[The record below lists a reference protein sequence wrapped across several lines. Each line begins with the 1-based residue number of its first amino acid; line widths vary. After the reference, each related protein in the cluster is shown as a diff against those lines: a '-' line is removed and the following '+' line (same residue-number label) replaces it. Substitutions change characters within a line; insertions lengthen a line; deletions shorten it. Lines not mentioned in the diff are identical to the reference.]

1 MLIPSE
7 NTFARAVE
15 LWREWNSRINVIS
28 RKDEDNIFAHHILH
42 SLAIA
47 RYLEIYYPSCGCI
60 PPSGVRPSGSPHH
73 PFGTV
78 PPLSNR
84 GCYVPQG
91 ECTLPRDVES
101 EEQHASACSAK
112 GGSELAQTESA
123 RPQVSP
129 AVAANALND
138 SDLALCLPLENGGE
152 GCGETADNQAHNC
165 HASFLDVG
173 TGGGFPGIPLAMVM
187 PEARF
192 TLCDSIGKKVRVAQ
206 AVADGLGLKNV
217 ECVNARVESLP
228 GQWDWIVSRAV
239 TSLENFYPWVKGRF
253 RNSILYL
260 KGGDIETEIAALQKK
275 YHVPSENI
283 RTWDINSW
291 LNDEYFAE
299 KFVIEV
305 GKNYLCT
312 P

>member
-1 MLIPSE
+1 
-7 NTFARAVE
+7 
-15 LWREWNSRINVIS
+15 
-28 RKDEDNIFAHHILH
+28 
-42 SLAIA
+42 
-47 RYLEIYYPSCGCI
+47 
-60 PPSGVRPSGSPHH
+60 
-73 PFGTV
+73 
-78 PPLSNR
+78 
-84 GCYVPQG
+84 
-91 ECTLPRDVES
+91 
-101 EEQHASACSAK
+101 
-112 GGSELAQTESA
+112 
-123 RPQVSP
+123 
-129 AVAANALND
+129 
-138 SDLALCLPLENGGE
+138 
-152 GCGETADNQAHNC
+152 
-165 HASFLDVG
+165 
-173 TGGGFPGIPLAMVM
+173 M

-299 KFVIEV
+299 KYVIELSV
-305 GKNYLCT
+305 KRLK
-312 P
+312 PF

>member
-47 RYLEIYYPSCGCI
+47 RYLEIYYPSAL
-60 PPSGVRPSGSPHH
+60 PSATGKGPVSD
-73 PFGTV
+73 
-78 PPLSNR
+78 
-84 GCYVPQG
+84 PQG
-91 ECTLPRDVES
+91 ADCTGIARPMASL
-101 EEQHASACSAK
+101 EQ
-112 GGSELAQTESA
+112 AQTESA

-138 SDLALCLPLENGGE
+138 SDLALCLPPENGGE

-299 KFVIEV
+299 KYVIELSV
-305 GKNYLCT
+305 KRLK
-312 P
+312 PF

>member
-7 NTFARAVE
+7 QDFAQAVA
-15 LWREWNSRINVIS
+15 LWREWNGRINVIS

-47 RYLEIYYPSCGCI
+47 QYLEMYYPSATG
-60 PPSGVRPSGSPHH
+60 
-73 PFGTV
+73 
-78 PPLSNR
+78 
-84 GCYVPQG
+84 
-91 ECTLPRDVES
+91 
-101 EEQHASACSAK
+101 
-112 GGSELAQTESA
+112 
-123 RPQVSP
+123 
-129 AVAANALND
+129 
-138 SDLALCLPLENGGE
+138 
-152 GCGETADNQAHNC
+152 
-165 HASFLDVG
+165 SFLDVG

-187 PEARF
+187 PEAKF

-217 ECVNARVESLP
+217 ECVNARVESLQ
-228 GQWDWIVSRAV
+228 GQWNWIVSRAV

-260 KGGDIETEIAALQKK
+260 KGGDIDAEIAALQRKF
-275 YHVPSENI
+275 HIPDANI
-283 RTWDINSW
+283 RTWRIDSW
-291 LNDEYFAE
+291 LKDEYFAE
-299 KFVIEV
+299 KFVIEI

>member
-7 NTFARAVE
+7 NKFARAVE

-47 RYLEIYYPSCGCI
+47 QYLELYYPS
-60 PPSGVRPSGSPHH
+60 SG
-73 PFGTV
+73 T
-78 PPLSNR
+78 
-84 GCYVPQG
+84 
-91 ECTLPRDVES
+91 T
-101 EEQHASACSAK
+101 
-112 GGSELAQTESA
+112 
-123 RPQVSP
+123 
-129 AVAANALND
+129 
-138 SDLALCLPLENGGE
+138 
-152 GCGETADNQAHNC
+152 
-165 HASFLDVG
+165 FLDVG

-187 PEARF
+187 PEAKF

-206 AVADGLGLKNV
+206 AVVDGLGLKNV

-239 TSLENFYPWVKGRF
+239 TSLEIFYPWVKGRF